1 MRFVQDHE
9 CKMASWN
16 SDHFVEYSKAHGNVI
31 LLLILKS
38 LLLVLFRAVRASNM
52 KSHYG

>member
-9 CKMASWN
+9 YQMASWN
-16 SDHFVEYSKAHGNVI
+16 SDHFVEYSKVHGNVI

-38 LLLVLFRAVRASNM
+38 LLLVLFRAVRVSNM
-52 KSHYG
+52 KSRYG

>member
-31 LLLILKS
+31 LQLILKS
-38 LLLVLFRAVRASNM
+38 QLLVLFRAVRVSNM
-52 KSHYG
+52 KSHDG